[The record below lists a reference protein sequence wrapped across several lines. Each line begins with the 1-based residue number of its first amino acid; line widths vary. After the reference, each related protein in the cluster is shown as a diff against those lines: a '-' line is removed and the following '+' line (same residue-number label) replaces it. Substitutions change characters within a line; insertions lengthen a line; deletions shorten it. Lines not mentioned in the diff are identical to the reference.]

1 MSMLSVSSESLDQ
14 LVSREKYLQSTF
26 ESLSGAELDTTPGN
40 GSVVFFQQFVQFLF
54 FILVNKTSISSQFLT
69 RGGNRNV
76 AVISAVQKTKND
88 PEAIKKREELSKRIA
103 DTKKKLQSV
112 STLFYI
118 SRKVFTL
125 KIG

>member
-1 MSMLSVSSESLDQ
+1 MLSVSSESLDQ

-26 ESLSGAELDTTPGN
+26 ESLSGIELDNIPVN
-40 GSVVFFQQFVQFLF
+40 
-54 FILVNKTSISSQFLT
+54 NKTSISSQFLT

-76 AVISAVQKTKND
+76 AVINAIKQTKND

-112 STLFYI
+112 CYFL
-118 SRKVFTL
+118 
-125 KIG
+125 